1 MTRSLLLSPSLWF
14 CSYKTVIRRVPR
26 EQEYRPLHPV
36 EGEEFREA
44 FLEEA
49 VSGLNFERW

>member
-14 CSYKTVIRRVPR
+14 SSYKAVIRRVPR
-26 EQEYRPLHPV
+26 EQEHRPLNPV
-36 EGEEFREA
+36 EREEFREA

-49 VSGLNFERW
+49 VSGLNFERQ

>member
-14 CSYKTVIRRVPR
+14 SSYKAVIRRVPR
-26 EQEYRPLHPV
+26 EQEHRPLNPV

-49 VSGLNFERW
+49 VSGLTFEGQ

>member
-14 CSYKTVIRRVPR
+14 SSYKTVIRRMPR
-26 EQEYRPLHPV
+26 EQEYRPLNPV
-36 EGEEFREA
+36 EREEFREA

-49 VSGLNFERW
+49 VSGLNFER

>member
-1 MTRSLLLSPSLWF
+1 MIRSLLLSPSLWF
-14 CSYKTVIRRVPR
+14 CSYKTVIRRVPK

>member
-1 MTRSLLLSPSLWF
+1 MTRSLFLSPLLWF

-26 EQEYRPLHPV
+26 EQEYRPLNPV
-36 EGEEFREA
+36 EGEVFREA

-49 VSGLNFERW
+49 VSGLNFERQ

>member
-14 CSYKTVIRRVPR
+14 SSYKAVIRRVPR
-26 EQEYRPLHPV
+26 EQEYRPLNPV

-49 VSGLNFERW
+49 TSELSLRAE